1 MASIPM
7 AADPTVAV
15 PTAAV
20 PMVAPTV
27 DPVVLGDLADR
38 EDLADPEDLAAHR
51 LDPIPES
58 NHSPTCQAKEHGT
71 TRQED
76 SILLAGS
83 ISSVVL
89 PSQYPFSFRICLPPV
104 PGASLIRRW

>member
-1 MASIPM
+1 MTRISECQKAAASPWQPFLPAIFS
-7 AADPTVAV
+7 VAV
-15 PTAAV
+15 PTAAD
-20 PMVAPTV
+20 PMVDSTATAPMADPTV
-27 DPVVLGDLADR
+27 DPVVLGDLAGR

-89 PSQYPFSFRICLPPV
+89 P
-104 PGASLIRRW
+104 

>member
-1 MASIPM
+1 MATV
-7 AADPTVAV
+7 PTVAV

-20 PMVAPTV
+20 PMVAPMV
-27 DPVVLGDLADR
+27 DPVVLGDLAGR
-38 EDLADPEDLAAHR
+38 EALADPEDLAAHR

-83 ISSVVL
+83 ISSVDL
-89 PSQYPFSFRICLPPV
+89 P
-104 PGASLIRRW
+104 

>member
-1 MASIPM
+1 MATV
-7 AADPTVAV
+7 PTVAV

-20 PMVAPTV
+20 PMVAPMV
-27 DPVVLGDLADR
+27 DPVVLGDLAGR
-38 EDLADPEDLAAHR
+38 EALADPEDLAAHR

-104 PGASLIRRW
+104 PGASLIRR

>member
-1 MASIPM
+1 MVDST
-7 AADPTVAV
+7 AADPMAD
-15 PTAAV
+15 
-20 PMVAPTV
+20 PTV
-27 DPVVLGDLADR
+27 DPVVLVDLAGREGR
-38 EDLADPEDLAAHR
+38 EDLEDHR

-89 PSQYPFSFRICLPPV
+89 P
-104 PGASLIRRW
+104 

>member
-1 MASIPM
+1 MTRISECQKAAASPWQPFLPAIFS
-7 AADPTVAV
+7 VAV
-15 PTAAV
+15 PTAAD
-20 PMVAPTV
+20 PMVDSTATAPMADPTV
-27 DPVVLGDLADR
+27 DPVVLVDLADLADLEDL
-38 EDLADPEDLAAHR
+38 EDLADHR

-89 PSQYPFSFRICLPPV
+89 P
-104 PGASLIRRW
+104 